1 MIWGVLGVLIT
12 LLGGTVAVIKYLR
25 GAEAKSAALSEREA
39 ELDVERVRV
48 RRQEDAALQA
58 MRDRRK
64 RLSEKATRVSSA
76 DDAARMLQDVTGADD
91 PDVN

>member
-1 MIWGVLGVLIT
+1 MLIT
-12 LLGGTVAVIKYLR
+12 LLGGAVAVVKYLR
-25 GAEAKSAALSEREA
+25 RAESNDAALSEREA
-39 ELDVERVRV
+39 QLDVERVRV
-48 RRQEDAALQA
+48 RRQEEAALEA

-64 RLSEKATRVSSA
+64 RLSEKATRITGP